1 MTPVLVIWIPVLIF
15 LSFVRLR
22 CLATWVNY
30 FFHLSLALA
39 SCALLVFAVFLAP
52 PKWHLSCG
60 HLLSMS
66 FVSPAKT
73 GRRAGQ
79 QSFQLISAVV

>member
-15 LSFVRLR
+15 LGVVRLR

-30 FFHLSLALA
+30 LFHLSLALA
-39 SCALLVFAVFLAP
+39 SCALLVFAFFLAP
-52 PKWHLSCG
+52 PKGHLSCG
-60 HLLSMS
+60 HLFSMS
-66 FVSPAKT
+66 FVSPVKT

-79 QSFQLISAVV
+79 QSFQLISAFV

>member
-15 LSFVRLR
+15 LGVVRLR
-22 CLATWVNY
+22 CLATWVDY
-30 FFHLSLALA
+30 LFHLSLALA

-52 PKWHLSCG
+52 PKGHLCCG

-79 QSFQLISAVV
+79 QSFQLISAFV

>member
-15 LSFVRLR
+15 LGVVRLR

-30 FFHLSLALA
+30 LFHLSSALA
-39 SCALLVFAVFLAP
+39 SCALLVFAVFLTP
-52 PKWHLSCG
+52 PKGHLYCG

-66 FVSPAKT
+66 FVSLVKT
-73 GRRAGQ
+73 EKKASQ
-79 QSFQLISAVV
+79 QSFQLISAFV

>member
-15 LSFVRLR
+15 LGVVRLR
-22 CLATWVNY
+22 CLATWVKY
-30 FFHLSLALA
+30 LFHLSLALA

-52 PKWHLSCG
+52 PKGHLSCG
-60 HLLSMS
+60 HLFSMS
-66 FVSPAKT
+66 FVSPVKT

-79 QSFQLISAVV
+79 QSFQLISAFV